1 MARRLSPTVV
11 GAFVLG
17 AVALAVVAIVIFGR
31 GNWFSRSRTFA
42 LYFESDVNGLKIGAP
57 VKFRGVEVGSVKDIR
72 LSLGSMVSPKTQ
84 QGAMRV
90 RIPVLIE
97 IDASKITGRGGQAN
111 LEDTEALDLAIRN
124 GLRAQLALESFVTG
138 MLYVDL
144 DMKPDTKAKIVLG
157 RDSPY
162 PEIPTVPTALEQA
175 SLTAQKI
182 IAALDKVN
190 WNELTQ
196 NLAKTAQGI
205 GKFVQSPELKEGL
218 ESLRAT
224 VANLTETSESLMR
237 VADRVDAEVGPLA
250 QSLRTR
256 SVSANAA
263 LIEMRAT
270 MKAVQDTIEPGS
282 PLNYQVGQA
291 LEGLTGAARSLR
303 ELSDFIERDPG
314 ALLRGRYVSGDQ
326 E

>member
-1 MARRLSPTVV
+1 MGKRISSTLV

-17 AVALAVVAIVIFGR
+17 AVALAVVAIVMFGR
-31 GNWFSRSRTFA
+31 GDWFNRSRIFA
-42 LYFESDVNGLKIGAP
+42 LYFESNVNGLKIGAP

-72 LSLGSMVSPKTQ
+72 LSLASLVSPTGQ
-84 QGAMRV
+84 TPMRV
-90 RIPVLIE
+90 GIPVLIE
-97 IDASKITGRGGQAN
+97 IDASKITGPGGRAN
-111 LEDTEALDLAIRN
+111 LETIEALDLAIKN

-144 DMKPDTKAKIVLG
+144 DMKPETRAKIVLG

-196 NLAKTAQGI
+196 NLAKTAEGI
-205 GKFVQSPELKEGL
+205 GKFVQSPELKE
-218 ESLRAT
+218 SLASLQVA
-224 VANLTETSESLMR
+224 VANLNETSDSLRR
-237 VADRVDAEVGPLA
+237 VANRVDAEVGPLA
-250 QSLRTR
+250 QSLRT
-256 SVSANAA
+256 SSASANAA
-263 LIEMRAT
+263 LIEMRT
-270 MKAVQDTIEPGS
+270 TLKSVQDTIEPGS
-282 PLNYQVGQA
+282 PLNYQLGQA
-291 LEGLTGAARSLR
+291 LEELTAAARSVR
-303 ELSDFIERDPG
+303 ELSDFVEREPG

-326 E
+326 Q